1 MLPRNDADGQL
12 RTAAYEVLN
21 SFVMNA
27 AGDSLP
33 MVANLSDVILQR
45 LESTLSMQNQIVSV
59 EDRLTLE
66 EIQTSLISVL
76 LVSFLDP

>member
-1 MLPRNDADGQL
+1 VLPRNDADGQL

>member
-1 MLPRNDADGQL
+1 MLLRNDADGQL

-33 MVANLSDVILQR
+33 MVAKLSDVILQR

-76 LVSFLDP
+76 LVSFLGP